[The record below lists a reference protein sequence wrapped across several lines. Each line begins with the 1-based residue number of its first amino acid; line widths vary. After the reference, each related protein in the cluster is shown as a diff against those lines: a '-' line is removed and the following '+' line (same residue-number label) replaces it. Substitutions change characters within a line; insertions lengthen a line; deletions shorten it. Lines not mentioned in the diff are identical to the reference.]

1 MRISEM
7 TNDEALDAL
16 LIITPCVDNI
26 LGDEELLENLRQITA
41 LKGKTIG
48 EIYAIGAK
56 RITSLL
62 PILLKSH
69 REDVYG
75 VIGAVNGMTVS
86 EVAKCKLVDTIEMV
100 KEIVNDEVLAD
111 FFKSRTGAEKKES

>member
-1 MRISEM
+1 MKISEM

-16 LIITPCVDNI
+16 LMITPCVDNI

-41 LKGKTIG
+41 LKGKTMG

-62 PILLKSH
+62 PILLKNH
-69 REDVYG
+69 RADVYG
-75 VIGAVNGMTVS
+75 IIGAVNGMAVS
-86 EVAKCKLVDTIEMV
+86 QVAKCKLVDTVEMV
-100 KEIVNDEVLAD
+100 KEIVDDEVLAD
-111 FFKSRTGAEKKES
+111 FFKSRTGAEKKGS